1 MAVYAYRCAD
11 HGVHEVSRP
20 IGTAAER
27 EPCPDCAA
35 PTSRVFTAPRLSSGS
50 ASARA
55 LFDRTARSASEPAVV
70 SAPPPSRRPVSRATD
85 PRLAKL
91 PRP

>member
-27 EPCPDCAA
+27 EACPECAA

-55 LFDRTARSASEPAVV
+55 LLDRTGRSASEPAVV
-70 SAPPPSRRPVSRATD
+70 SAPPPSRRPVRRPTD

>member
-1 MAVYAYRCAD
+1 MAVCVYRCAD
-11 HGVHEVSRP
+11 HGVDEVSRP

-35 PTSRVFTAPRLSSGS
+35 PSSRVFTAPHLSSGS

-55 LFDRTARSASEPAVV
+55 LLDRTARSASEPAVV
-70 SAPPPSRRPVSRATD
+70 SAPPPSRRPVPRATD